1 MHLAHQAVN
10 NLLAALPLNDYQRVL
25 ARLEPV
31 TLHFGDV
38 LYQFDKPIHHVYFPT
53 NSQVSLLTLT
63 EGHQALVVSMVGHE
77 GMLGIPLALGVND
90 SPVCALVQ
98 GAGMAWRMTS
108 EHFHDEFQLNLLL
121 QRNVHRYIHEL
132 MVELAQT
139 AACNRFHHVEARL
152 ARWLLMMRD
161 RVRSNKLHLT
171 QDLLGHMLGVRRVG
185 VTQAAGTLRERKL
198 ISYSR
203 GEISI
208 LDGPGLEAAAC
219 SCYRINKSIHDQPQP
234 QACVS

>member
-1 MHLAHQAVN
+1 MPLVCQDAN
-10 NLLAALPLNDYQRVL
+10 NLLAALPGNDYQRVL

-31 TLHFGDV
+31 TLHFGDE
-38 LYQFDKPIHHVYFPT
+38 LYQFGQAIDHVYFPT
-53 NSQVSLLTLT
+53 NSQISILTLS
-63 EGHQALVVSMVGHE
+63 EGHQSLVVSMVGHE
-77 GMLGIPLALGVND
+77 GMLGIPLALGVNE
-90 SPVCALVQ
+90 SPVSALVQ
-98 GAGMAWRMTS
+98 GAGMAWRMS
-108 EHFHDEFQLNLLL
+108 AAHFHDEFQLNTLL

-185 VTQAAGTLRERKL
+185 VTQAAGALRERKL

-219 SCYRINKSIHDQPQP
+219 SCYRISKNIHEQHPI
-234 QACVS
+234 